1 MPEQA
6 ERGLT
11 RGMSDVDRRRAGA
24 RRLQVRAGEGL
35 TGAGSDRRAVPEGRA
50 RVLAGSSGG
59 PVDGWRRGWLIR
71 LA

>member
-11 RGMSDVDRRRAGA
+11 RGISDVDRRRSGA

-50 RVLAGSSGG
+50 RALASRSSG
-59 PVDGWRRGWLIR
+59 PVGSWC
-71 LA
+71 